1 MACIEKRAAFTSVQ
15 LKRYH
20 LRSRQ
25 KVSDALHHLLD
36 NIFYKIWLKIP
47 MGTYC
52 SPKVANVTFF
62 GYERDFMLS
71 LSDDNQAGVVEASNP
86 VSSY

>member
-1 MACIEKRAAFTSVQ
+1 MACIEKRAVFTSVQ
-15 LKRYH
+15 LKTYNLWSH
-20 LRSRQ
+20 Q
-25 KVSDALHHLLD
+25 KVSDSLYYLLD
-36 NIFYKIWLKIP
+36 NTFYKIWLKIP

-52 SPKVANVTFF
+52 SPRIANLSLF

-71 LSDDNQAGVVEASNP
+71 LSDNNQAGVVKASNP